1 MTKTDHL
8 PAELR
13 ETGLFCVWRREERDG
28 KQTKV
33 PYNPSTGDRAR
44 SNDPATFAPLDA
56 ALACAGGYDGL
67 GLGVFGDLG
76 AIDID
81 HCIDGEGGF
90 SELAAAVM
98 SAMGSYT
105 ERSPSG
111 SGVRILFKAPGFRY
125 DKEKYYIKNSKRG
138 LEVYIAGNTQRFV
151 TVTGDIIADCG
162 FGDRTAQLR
171 EVLDRFMRRLAKA
184 APPLPPVGAPA
195 LDDAAIMERAKAA
208 GNGSKFSAL
217 WSGDATG
224 YPSASEADQALCN
237 LLAFWTN
244 RDMGQMDRLFRR
256 SGLMREKWDRR
267 QSGSTYGAITM
278 QKAIAGC
285 SGGYDP
291 ESRQRPAAA
300 ACAPGQGQEKTY
312 EPPDYSDAGNAEVFV
327 RENRERLI
335 FVDALG
341 WLFWNG
347 KKWERDEHLAMS
359 YALELSRKMYRE
371 AVGRFA
377 AAVKQAAEAEIS
389 VAADGSASNEVKAV
403 KKEKEAAKGYL
414 SHAKQTRNAVR
425 IKNMLELSKPALHLK
440 ADRLD
445 ADPFDLNTPAG
456 IVNLRDGSLRPHDRK
471 AYCSQITETA
481 PERGGEKLWSGFL
494 DLVTCGD
501 GGLRGFL
508 QTVAGMAL
516 IGAVYHEGIVMAY
529 GGGRNGKSTFFNA
542 LGRVVGD
549 YAGSIDI
556 QTITTD
562 RGNKMASLATLRGKR
577 LVVTGELEEHQRLS
591 VATVKALASTDSLV
605 IEEKFKQPETIRQ
618 THTLVLFTNHLP
630 RVGSTDSGTWRRLIV
645 APFKAVIRGSDAVQN
660 FADVLAEKAG
670 GAILA
675 WAIEGARLFTAN
687 RFKLDIPDVVEE
699 ATDEY
704 REREDWL
711 TNFINE
717 RCVREPNER
726 TQARELY
733 RAYKAWAE
741 EAGDY
746 VRREREFSVAME
758 TAGFQSIHPHNR
770 RYWLGLR
777 IDQDTAFSTYCGAT
791 G

>member
-1 MTKTDHL
+1 MTKTNNL

-28 KQTKV
+28 KLTKV
-33 PYNPSTGDRAR
+33 PYNPRTGGGAQ
-44 SNDPATFAPLDA
+44 SNNPATFAPLDV
-56 ALACAGGYDGL
+56 ALASAGGYDGL

-81 HCIDGEGGF
+81 HCIDEDGAF

-98 SAMGSYT
+98 STMGSYT
-105 ERSPSG
+105 EKSPSG
-111 SGVRILFKAPGFRY
+111 SGVRILFKAPGFQY
-125 DKEKYYIKNSKRG
+125 DKEKYYIKNSKSG
-138 LEVYIAGNTQRFV
+138 LEVYIAGNTKRFV
-151 TVTGDIIADCG
+151 TVTGDVIADCG
-162 FGDRTAQLR
+162 FEKRTAQLL
-171 EVLDRFMRRLAKA
+171 EVLDRFMLRPAKT
-184 APPLPPVGAPA
+184 APA
-195 LDDAAIMERAKAA
+195 PRPVSAPSMDDAAIIERAKAA
-208 GNGSKFSAL
+208 RNGSKFSAL
-217 WSGDATG
+217 WAGDTIG
-224 YPSASEADQALCN
+224 YSSASEADQALCN
-237 LLAFWTN
+237 ILAFWTN
-244 RDMGQMDRLFRR
+244 RDMGQMDRLFRQ

-267 QSGSTYGAITM
+267 QSGSTYGAITI
-278 QKAIAGC
+278 QKAIADC
-285 SGGYDP
+285 SSGYDP
-291 ESRQRPAAA
+291 EAHQRPTAAEA
-300 ACAPGQGQEKTY
+300 FAPEQKKSF
-312 EPPDYSDAGNAEVFV
+312 EPPDYSDAGNAEIFV

-347 KKWERDEHLAMS
+347 KKWERDDHRAMS
-359 YALELSRKMYRE
+359 YALELSRKMYSE
-371 AVGRFA
+371 AMSRFA
-377 AAVKQAAEAEIS
+377 AATKKAAEVEVS
-389 VAADGSASNEVKAV
+389 VAEDGSTTDEAKAA

-425 IKNMLELSKPALHLK
+425 IKNMMELSKPALHLK

-481 PERGGEKLWSGFL
+481 PGCGDGKMWNDFL

-501 GGLRGFL
+501 GGLLGFL

-549 YAGSIDI
+549 YGGSIDI

-591 VATVKALASTDSLV
+591 VATVKALASTDNLV

-645 APFKAVIRGSDAVQN
+645 APFKATIQGSDAVQN

-675 WAIEGARLFTAN
+675 WAIEGAKLFAAN

-733 RAYKAWAE
+733 RAYKDWAE

-758 TAGFQSIHPHNR
+758 TAGFQSVSPKNR
-770 RYWLGLR
+770 RYWVGLR
-777 IDQDTAFSTYCGAT
+777 LDQEAAFRTYCGAT